1 MDFVLHLFKEIRSDV
16 ETWSTDRV
24 IYLVRNVILEKAYRK
39 PALKTTT
46 IPLFN
51 FGKQHKTKNACK
63 KLQIYIFTYIQHA
76 VYTCIYIQIYVYY
89 IYIYIYVHHIYLYL
103 YLLYMY
109 TYIIYIYIYIYIH
122 IYINIYI
129 FEVSCMP
136 LLFCAI

>member
-1 MDFVLHLFKEIRSDV
+1 MDFVLHLFTEITSDV

-24 IYLVRNVILEKAYRK
+24 VYLVRNVFIEKAYRK

-46 IPLFN
+46 ILLFN
-51 FGKQHKTKNACK
+51 FGKQHKTTNACK

-76 VYTCIYIQIYVYY
+76 VYTRIYICIL
-89 IYIYIYVHHIYLYL
+89 YIYIYVHHIYLYL

-109 TYIIYIYIYIYIH
+109 AYIIYIYIH

-129 FEVSCMP
+129 YIYIYIFEVSCIP
-136 LLFCAI
+136 LPFCAI

>member
-24 IYLVRNVILEKAYRK
+24 IYLVRNVFIEKAYRK

-76 VYTCIYIQIYVYY
+76 VYTCICIYMYIIYIYIYLRSLHIFIFIIIIYVYLYY
-89 IYIYIYVHHIYLYL
+89 IYIYIY
-103 YLLYMY
+103 
-109 TYIIYIYIYIYIH
+109 TYIYKYIYI
-122 IYINIYI
+122 
-129 FEVSCMP
+129 
-136 LLFCAI
+136 

>member
-24 IYLVRNVILEKAYRK
+24 IYLVRNVFIEKAYRK

-76 VYTCIYIQIYVYY
+76 VYTCICIYMYIIYIYIFTFITY
-89 IYIYIYVHHIYLYL
+89 IYIY
-103 YLLYMY
+103 
-109 TYIIYIYIYIYIH
+109 TYYICILILYIYIYIH